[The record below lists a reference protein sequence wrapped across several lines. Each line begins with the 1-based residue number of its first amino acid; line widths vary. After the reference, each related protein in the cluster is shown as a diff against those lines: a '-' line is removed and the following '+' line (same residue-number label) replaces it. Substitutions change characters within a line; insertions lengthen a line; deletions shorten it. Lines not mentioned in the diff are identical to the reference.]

1 MSPKTADAT
10 AAGRLTLAGAG
21 FGNDLVLAGLIL
33 LVLVGFGLAGPGFLS
48 FANLVSIG
56 QQTAVIAIVGF
67 AMTAVIIARGIDI
80 SVGST
85 LAVAG
90 IVAAQAYGA
99 TGSPLLGILAALAA
113 GGAIGLINGLLISA
127 VGISPFIATLATLAA
142 GKGAALSLSGASS
155 IPVDS
160 PVLLWAGSA
169 DIAGVPASLLLALL
183 LLAGWWALLHRTV
196 LGRWIFAVG
205 GNAGAARASLIPVRS
220 VQTLTYVLAGM
231 SAGLGAVVII
241 GRLGSAQPLAG
252 TGLEF
257 AAITAAIV
265 GGTKLSGG
273 EGSVTGT
280 ALGALLLGAINT
292 GLSFLQVPQQ
302 AIYIVTGCL
311 VLFAVLLSQRDRLT
325 ATVAKWRRRSRAA
338 HTAEEAAAQA
348 RPRRLDRHELR
359 IVGLGKIFPGVKA
372 LEDVAFDIR
381 AGEVVALAGENGAGK
396 STLVKCL
403 SGVHQPDEGGLI
415 LDGRPVRLRTPAEA
429 AVAGIAVI
437 HQHFSLVPDLTVAEN
452 LFLGR
457 EPGGIALRRAEMR
470 RKAQEVIDQFGLG
483 LRPDDRVG
491 NLTVGQRQMVE
502 IAKSMLSEAWLVI
515 MDEPTSALSTRERDR
530 LYELIGRMKGI
541 GCAILYISHKMEEIF
556 TLADR
561 AVVLRDGRFVG
572 ERAIRD
578 LDEPALIGMM
588 VGRDIGN
595 VFPHRPVPR
604 GDLLVAVEDIG
615 DGGLLRSASLTVH
628 AGEVVALAGL
638 MGSGRSE
645 VMRCIAGL
653 SAHRAGTIRIGGA
666 ELPAGDA
673 RRANALGVA
682 YVPEDRHLE
691 GFVGPMSIQDNVTL
705 AWIRAK
711 SALGL
716 VRPSALAAEAGRLIR
731 QLGVRPPDPRKRVGD
746 LSGGNQQK
754 VVIGKWLATR
764 PRVLLLDEP
773 TRGVD
778 VGAKSELHALIAE
791 LKAQGAGILM
801 VSSELPEVLG
811 VADRIVVMHEGRT
824 AGELP
829 RGATETEVM
838 ALAFGR
844 GAGAQ
849 RPTTQER
856 VAG

>member
-1 MSPKTADAT
+1 MPSKPADAAT
-10 AAGRLTLAGAG
+10 ARRLSLAGTG

-33 LVLVGFGLAGPGFLS
+33 LVLVGFGLAGPRFLS

-85 LAVAG
+85 LAIAG

-160 PVLLWAGSA
+160 PVLLWAGGA
-169 DIAGVPASLLLALL
+169 DIAGFPVSLLLALL
-183 LLAGWWALLHRTV
+183 LLAGWWVLLHRTV

-205 GNAGAARASLIPVRS
+205 GNAGAARASLIPVRT

-302 AIYIVTGCL
+302 AIYIVTGGL
-311 VLFAVLLSQRDRLT
+311 VLFAVLLSQRDRLA

-338 HTAEEAAAQA
+338 HTVEEAAV
-348 RPRRLDRHELR
+348 PRCLDRHELR

-372 LEDVAFDIR
+372 LEGVAFDIR

-429 AVAGIAVI
+429 AAAGIAVI

-470 RKAQEVIDQFGLG
+470 RKAREVIDQFGLG

-491 NLTVGQRQMVE
+491 TLTVGQRQMVE

-572 ERAIRD
+572 DRAIRD

-604 GDLLVAVEDIG
+604 GDLLVAVDDIA

-666 ELPAGDA
+666 DLPAGDA

-705 AWIRAK
+705 AWIRAR

-844 GAGAQ
+844 SAEVP
-849 RPTTQER
+849 RPTKQER

>member
-1 MSPKTADAT
+1 MPPKPVDA
-10 AAGRLTLAGAG
+10 AAARRLSLAGAG

-85 LAVAG
+85 LAISG

-99 TGSPLLGILAALAA
+99 TGSPLLGVVAALVA
-113 GGAIGLINGLLISA
+113 GGAIGLVNGLPISA

-160 PVLLWAGSA
+160 PVLLWAGGA
-169 DIAGVPASLLLALL
+169 DIAGFPASLLLALL
-183 LLAGWWALLHRTV
+183 LLAGWWGLLHRTV

-205 GNAGAARASLIPVRS
+205 GNAGAARASLIPVRT

-302 AIYIVTGCL
+302 AIYIVTGGL
-311 VLFAVLLSQRDRLT
+311 VLFAVLLSQRDRL
-325 ATVAKWRRRSRAA
+325 AAAVAKGRRRSRAA
-338 HTAEEAAAQA
+338 HTVEEAAV
-348 RPRRLDRHELR
+348 PRRLDRRELR
-359 IVGLGKIFPGVKA
+359 IVGLGKLFPGVKA
-372 LEDVAFDIR
+372 LEGVAFDIR

-429 AVAGIAVI
+429 AAAGIAVI

-457 EPGGIALRRAEMR
+457 EPGGIALRRGEMR

-491 NLTVGQRQMVE
+491 TLTVGQRQMVE

-572 ERAIRD
+572 DRAIRD

-604 GDLLVAVEDIG
+604 GDLLVAVEDIS

-666 ELPAGDA
+666 DLPAGDS

-705 AWIRAK
+705 AWIRAR
-711 SALGL
+711 SAFGL

-791 LKAQGAGILM
+791 LKVQGAGILM

-838 ALAFGR
+838 ALAFSR
-844 GAGAQ
+844 SAEVP
-849 RPTTQER
+849 RPTIQER

>member
-1 MSPKTADAT
+1 MPPKPADA
-10 AAGRLTLAGAG
+10 AAARRLALAGAG

-85 LAVAG
+85 LAISG
-90 IVAAQAYGA
+90 IVAGQAYGA

-113 GGAIGLINGLLISA
+113 GGAVGLINGLLISA

-169 DIAGVPASLLLALL
+169 DILGVPASLLLAAL
-183 LLAGWWALLHRTV
+183 LLAGWWTLLHRTV

-205 GNAGAARASLIPVRS
+205 GNTGAARASLIPVRT

-302 AIYIVTGCL
+302 AIYIVTGGL
-311 VLFAVLLSQRDRLT
+311 VLFAVLLSQRDRL
-325 ATVAKWRRRSRAA
+325 AAAVAKGRRRSRAA
-338 HTAEEAAAQA
+338 HTVEEAAVS
-348 RPRRLDRHELR
+348 RRLDRHELR

-372 LEDVAFDIR
+372 LEGVAFDIR

-429 AVAGIAVI
+429 AAAGIAVI

-470 RKAQEVIDQFGLG
+470 RKAREVIDQFGLG

-491 NLTVGQRQMVE
+491 TLTVGQRQMVE

-572 ERAIRD
+572 DRAIRD

-604 GDLLVAVEDIG
+604 GALLVAVEDIA

-666 ELPAGDA
+666 ILPAGDA
-673 RRANALGVA
+673 RRANGLGVA

-705 AWIRAK
+705 AWIRAR
-711 SALGL
+711 SAFGL
-716 VRPSALAAEAGRLIR
+716 VRPAALAAEAGRLIR

-844 GAGAQ
+844 GAETP
-849 RPTTQER
+849 RPTKQER

>member
-1 MSPKTADAT
+1 MPPKPADA
-10 AAGRLTLAGAG
+10 AAARRLSLAGAG

-85 LAVAG
+85 LAIAG
-90 IVAAQAYGA
+90 IVAGQAYAA

-113 GGAIGLINGLLISA
+113 GAAIGLVNGLLISA

-160 PVLLWAGSA
+160 PALLWAGSA
-169 DIAGVPASLLLALL
+169 DILGVPASLLLAAL
-183 LLAGWWALLHRTV
+183 LLACWWGLLHRTV

-205 GNAGAARASLIPVRS
+205 GNAGAARASLIPVRT

-302 AIYIVTGCL
+302 AIYIVTGGL
-311 VLFAVLLSQRDRLT
+311 VLFAVLLSQRDRLA

-338 HTAEEAAAQA
+338 HTAEEAAQA
-348 RPRRLDRHELR
+348 VPRRLDRHELR
-359 IVGLGKIFPGVKA
+359 IVGLGKLFPGVKA
-372 LEDVAFDIR
+372 LEGVAFDIR

-429 AVAGIAVI
+429 AAAGIAVI

-457 EPGGIALRRAEMR
+457 EPGIIALRRAEMR

-483 LRPDDRVG
+483 LRPDVRVG
-491 NLTVGQRQMVE
+491 TLTVGQRQMVE

-572 ERAIRD
+572 DRAIRD

-604 GDLLVAVEDIG
+604 GELLVAVEDIA
-615 DGGLLRSASLTVH
+615 DSGLLRSASLTVH

-666 ELPAGDA
+666 DLPAGDS

-691 GFVGPMSIQDNVTL
+691 GFVGPMSVQDNVTL
-705 AWIRAK
+705 AWIRTR

-844 GAGAQ
+844 SAEAQ
-849 RPTTQER
+849 RLTRQER